1 MKVINLLI
9 MSLCVTGFVIV
20 GWSLAILFCTSIVS
34 FVVFSMSPFM
44 FVFNSILEW
53 IKEIRFLIVVVF
65 FASLIFELS

>member
-1 MKVINLLI
+1 MKVIKLLI
-9 MSLCVTGFVIV
+9 TSLCVTGLVVV